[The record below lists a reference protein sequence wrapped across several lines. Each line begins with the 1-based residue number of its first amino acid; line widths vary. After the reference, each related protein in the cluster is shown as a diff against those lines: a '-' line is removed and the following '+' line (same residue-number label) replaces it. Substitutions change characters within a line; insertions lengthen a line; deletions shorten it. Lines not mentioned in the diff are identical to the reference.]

1 MSSRLPSIFP
11 STPAVIRATGRW
23 TRGWGGAQTRGRRG
37 TPQPAGDASAGRM
50 PWGLCRSECSGHLG
64 LEGAGAGKQG
74 VPRGARLPHWAVTLV
89 SCWSVEAAFE
99 RVGPGPQSTP
109 LLPSPWDRRVQ
120 RGPRNWES
128 GQRGEGRAQGHPT
141 NQAPGPAPSA
151 PKASSWRPSSRP
163 HPRSIFPS
171 TSHSER
177 RPWSPAG
184 PHVVAHG
191 GCGPAPAR
199 PPAAVWRLPSLHR
212 GRTQSWLS
220 RPESGKRRGQ
230 TRA

>member
-23 TRGWGGAQTRGRRG
+23 TRGWGRAQTGGRRG
-37 TPQPAGDASAGRM
+37 APQPAGDASAGRM

-74 VPRGARLPHWAVTLV
+74 VPRGARLPYWAVTLV
-89 SCWSVEAAFE
+89 SCSSVEAAFE
-99 RVGPGPQSTP
+99 RMGPGPQSTP
-109 LLPSPWDRRVQ
+109 LLPSPLDRRVQ

-151 PKASSWRPSSRP
+151 PKASSWLPLPIQSGVP
-163 HPRSIFPS
+163 
-171 TSHSER
+171 
-177 RPWSPAG
+177 G
-184 PHVVAHG
+184 PQRGLTWWHVVAV
-191 GCGPAPAR
+191 A
-199 PPAAVWRLPSLHR
+199 RLPR
-212 GRTQSWLS
+212 GLWLQCGVCL
-220 RPESGKRRGQ
+220 PCTEAGP
-230 TRA
+230 RAG